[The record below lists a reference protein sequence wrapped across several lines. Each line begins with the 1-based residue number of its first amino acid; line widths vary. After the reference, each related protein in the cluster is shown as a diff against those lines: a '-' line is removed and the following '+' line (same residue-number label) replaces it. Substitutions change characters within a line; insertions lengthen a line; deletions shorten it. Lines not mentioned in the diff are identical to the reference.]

1 MAGFNPFA
9 PQMSQQPK
17 AGVPQT
23 PGVQLT
29 SVDMG
34 KDKPGFMDKYGQTI
48 AGQAMQSETAGNMGT
63 AMGDSAKGIWGSLTA
78 APTAAISAPQAAG
91 MAELAA
97 STGGALAPGAAQAVM
112 GSSAIAAPVVAQ
124 AAGTA
129 GLAATAGTAG
139 GALAGMAPAAA
150 ALGPFGIPVLIG
162 AGLLAA
168 NSGK

>member
-1 MAGFNPFA
+1 MSGFNPFA
-9 PQMSQQPK
+9 PQMEKKQG
-17 AGVPQT
+17 APQLQ
-23 PGVQLT
+23 GVQAPN
-29 SVDMG
+29 V
-34 KDKPGFMDKYGQTI
+34 Q
-48 AGQAMQSETAGNMGT
+48 MQSQPGLVQTLAPTVFSKAMDSEAASNMGT
-63 AMGDSAKGIWGSLTA
+63 AMSDSAKGMWGSLTA

-97 STGGALAPGAAQAVM
+97 STGGSLAPGAAQAVM
-112 GSSAIAAPVVAQ
+112 GSSALAAPVVAS
-124 AAGTA
+124 AAGTT

>member
-9 PQMSQQPK
+9 PQLEGQQK
-17 AGVPQT
+17 APQLQGHQAPNT
-23 PGVQLT
+23 PMQ
-29 SVDMG
+29 
-34 KDKPGFMDKYGQTI
+34 DKPGLMQTLGPAVASKAMDSEM
-48 AGQAMQSETAGNMGT
+48 AGKMGT